1 MSSRFRLQ
9 GAAALCL
16 LSLLQPAPAAPAQT
30 AAAAAAAQPKKP
42 AAKATKTRA
51 AGAADPLA
59 AERRANAIALINAL
73 ADESRGFRDQTL
85 KARVQ
90 MQAADTLWETDRERA
105 RALFRRA
112 WEAAEIADAEN
123 TRRGEEQNRA
133 SGRMGTRGLNLPN
146 LRGEV
151 LRAAAKRER
160 ALGEE
165 FLGKLEEASKRAAS
179 ELSNASA
186 NLPSPTTAMTP
197 SSEGKQT
204 PPTRRN
210 PDETSPEVAR
220 RLRLG
225 MQFLEDGDVERALQF
240 ADPVLNSVNPSSVEF
255 LVLLRERSQQE
266 ADRRYTALLSSVAA
280 SPTSDASDILLLS
293 SYVLTPHLYM
303 TIGEGGGGVSSSQRR
318 RDITPPDLPAALRV
332 AFARAAS
339 QVLLRPLPQ
348 EDQDTT
354 ATGRVGTYFVISRL
368 LPFFEQVIPEGV
380 PALRARLAALNPDI
394 PEQARQGLS
403 DDLTRGLVPEGSQG
417 DPVQESL
424 DQAARAADPRARD
437 MAYLHAAQAAASKGD
452 TRARDFADKIE
463 DADLRRQ
470 VRGFIDFALLNRAV
484 TDKKDGMEVLRLA
497 ASGDLTP
504 VQRTWAYTEAARLL
518 AKDDRPRALEAL
530 ESAANSAKGIDA
542 AEPDRVRATVAIAT
556 RYFEFDRNRAWEIMA
571 DAVKAA
577 NAAPEFTGSDSGLA
591 ARIQTRSMRST
602 INFSAPVFD
611 LTGVFQTFARD
622 DMNRAVAL
630 AQTFTNESPR
640 AVATLAIARAV
651 LDGNK
656 EKVNRE

>member
-1 MSSRFRLQ
+1 MSVRFRLR
-9 GAAALCL
+9 GVTAVCL
-16 LSLLQPAPAAPAQT
+16 LSLLQPAPAAHAQT
-30 AAAAAAAQPKKP
+30 AAAAQTKKP
-42 AAKATKTRA
+42 ATANTTKTRA
-51 AGAADPLA
+51 PGAADPLA
-59 AERRANAIALINAL
+59 AERRANAIALINTL

-85 KARVQ
+85 RARVQ
-90 MQAADTLWETDRERA
+90 AQAADALWETDKERA

-112 WEAAEIADAEN
+112 WDSAEVADAEN

-133 SGRMGTRGLNLPN
+133 SGRGGTRGLNLPN

-151 LRAAAKRER
+151 LRLAAKRER

-165 FLGKLEEASKRAAS
+165 FLGRMEEARRRETS
-179 ELSNASA
+179 ELNNASA
-186 NLPSPTTAMTP
+186 NLTAGGSSATP
-197 SSEGKQT
+197 AAGGGKQQ
-204 PPTRRN
+204 PPARRDPEQVA
-210 PDETSPEVAR
+210 PDVAR
-220 RLRLG
+220 RLRLA
-225 MQFLEDGDVERALQF
+225 MQFLEDGDTERALQF
-240 ADPVLNSVNPSSVEF
+240 ADPALSSVNSSSVEF

-266 ADRRYTALLSSVAA
+266 ADRRYLALLSNVVA
-280 SPTSDASDILLLS
+280 SPNSDASDILLLS
-293 SYVLTPHLYM
+293 SYVLTPGLYM
-303 TIGEGGGGVSSSQRR
+303 TVGEGGGGISSSQRR
-318 RDITPPDLPAALRV
+318 REITTPDLPAALRS

-348 EDQDTT
+348 EDQDAT

-368 LPFFEQVIPEGV
+368 MPFFEQVIPEGV
-380 PALRARLAALNPDI
+380 AALRGRLAALTPDI
-394 PEQARQGLS
+394 PEHARQSLN

-424 DQAARAADPRARD
+424 DAAGRAADPRERD
-437 MAYLHAAQAAASKGD
+437 TAYFRAAQAAASKGD
-452 TRARDFADKIE
+452 ARARDFADKIA

-497 ASGDLTP
+497 ASGELTP

-530 ESAANSAKGIDA
+530 DSAANAAKGIDA
-542 AEPDRVRATVAIAT
+542 AEPDRVRATVGVAT
-556 RYFEFDRNRAWEIMA
+556 RFFEFDRNRAWEIMA

-577 NAAPEFTGSDSGLA
+577 NAAPEYTGADSGLS
-591 ARIQTRSMRST
+591 ARIQTKGQRST
-602 INFSAPVFD
+602 INFPAPVFD
-611 LTGVFQTFARD
+611 LTGVFQTLARD

-630 AQTFTNESPR
+630 AQTFTGESPR

-656 EKVNRE
+656 ERVNRE